1 MRSALFAVA
10 VACSA
15 AATAPPPPPQQLL
28 YRANFSAALDVT
40 CEADLLGPSGK
51 VRVREPTSAWVL
63 ESQGNAS
70 VAATTAGGRLA
81 MRNHG
86 AHMVLWANRAFPPDY
101 ELRFGVAPN
110 STEHGLAIVFFST
123 TANDKS
129 LRSIFAL
136 SLPPR
141 NGDYANYHSGALG
154 GYSDSYYRGDAY
166 GPAGKPLPAN
176 ETPPACSVNPHD
188 GKCAANLRKNP
199 GFHLVQQGDD
209 LLIHRAPRDG
219 VAFEVVLRKLG
230 AALSVTVDGAPAIA
244 WTDNSSSTTG
254 PLAGGFIGLR
264 QMAAM
269 GVGTYTHFEVF
280 TAR

>member
-1 MRSALFAVA
+1 MLFARFCAV

-15 AATAPPPPPQQLL
+15 AATGAPAPQQQLL

-40 CEADLLGPSGK
+40 CEADLLGPGGK
-51 VRVREPTSAWVL
+51 ARAREPTSAWVL

-81 MRNHG
+81 MRNNG
-86 AHMVLWANRAFPPDY
+86 AHMVLWANRAFPSDY

-123 TANDKS
+123 TANDKNLS
-129 LRSIFAL
+129 SIFAL

-141 NGDYANYHSGALG
+141 NGDYANYTKGALG
-154 GYSDSYYRGDAY
+154 GYSDSYYRGDAF

-176 ETPPACSVNPHD
+176 ETPPACDVNPHD
-188 GKCAANLRKNP
+188 GKCTANLRKNP

-230 AALSVTVDGAPAIA
+230 AALTVTVDGAPAIA
-244 WTDNSSSTTG
+244 WTDNSSTG

-264 QMAAM
+264 QMAAT